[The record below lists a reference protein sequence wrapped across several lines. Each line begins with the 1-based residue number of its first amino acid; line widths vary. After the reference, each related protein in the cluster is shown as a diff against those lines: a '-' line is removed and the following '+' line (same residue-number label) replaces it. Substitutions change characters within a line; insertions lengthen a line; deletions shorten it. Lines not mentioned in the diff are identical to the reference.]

1 MKLRQP
7 KLVDLREQ
15 MTERLSNHV
24 PTDGSKRETQK
35 VPKIYAHL
43 MFGDELVRVCIS
55 RRAAD
60 WARKKD
66 SSPPTSKPTRR
77 TP

>member
-15 MTERLSNHV
+15 MTERLSNSI
-24 PTDGSKRETQK
+24 PPDGSKRVVQK

-55 RRAAD
+55 AKAAA
-60 WARKKD
+60 WARNER
-66 SSPPTSKPTRR
+66 TS
-77 TP
+77 